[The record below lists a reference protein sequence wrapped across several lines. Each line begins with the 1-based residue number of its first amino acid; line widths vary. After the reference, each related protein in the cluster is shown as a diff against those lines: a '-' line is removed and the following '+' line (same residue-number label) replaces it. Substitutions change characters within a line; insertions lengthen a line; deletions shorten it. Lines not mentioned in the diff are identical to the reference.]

1 MEDSKDGAVPI
12 ASPAAWSPTAAP
24 QTRPPAPVLTL
35 DVPEPVAV
43 AVAEVPPPPAYDRL
57 GALREVSRRL
67 RAQPDTDD
75 TLQHVVD
82 AACAGTG
89 STAAMLTLAP
99 PDGRQL
105 VSGSAMG
112 AGPYIS
118 LPLRAGGPTVGELVL
133 TRMSGEADYGPE
145 DETFAELLCEA
156 VANALAGLRA
166 GTVVP
171 REAQDFVDRVTEE
184 LRSPLAGT
192 ASALDAALGG
202 EAPLPADARR
212 YLEVARADVRR
223 LLGSVEDLLAVAH
236 LREPEL
242 RHMEAVPVT
251 PWLERAVGAL
261 RDEAEVRG
269 VALTLRPPPEAYVVQ
284 GRTAQLDLV
293 ARHLIANGLRFT
305 EPGGR
310 VDVTAGLAE
319 GMVRVS
325 VRDTG
330 IGFDP
335 ADAPRMTEC
344 FARALSAE
352 AARIPGLGV
361 GLFLANEIVRFHG
374 GRLWLETRRD
384 EGTQAHVALPPRAG

>member
-1 MEDSKDGAVPI
+1 MEDSNDGAVPI
-12 ASPAAWSPTAAP
+12 ASAAAWSPTAAP

-35 DVPEPVAV
+35 EVPEPA
-43 AVAEVPPPPAYDRL
+43 AEPEPPPPAYDRL
-57 GALREVSRRL
+57 GALRETSRRL
-67 RAQPDTDD
+67 RTQPDTDE

-133 TRMSGEADYGPE
+133 TRMSGEAEYGPE

-202 EAPLPADARR
+202 EAPLPPDARR

-251 PWLERAVGAL
+251 PWLERAVAAL
-261 RDEAEVRG
+261 RDEAEARG
-269 VALTLRPPPEAYVVQ
+269 GSATCAWVPSSRRVSSHSRPPWK
-284 GRTAQLDLV
+284 RTISL
-293 ARHLIANGLRFT
+293 ARKSPT
-305 EPGGR
+305 PSPGMR
-310 VDVTAGLAE
+310 AA
-319 GMVRVS
+319 S
-325 VRDTG
+325 
-330 IGFDP
+330 
-335 ADAPRMTEC
+335 ADS
-344 FARALSAE
+344 ARAKHSVMRGASTGSKPMPVSRTDTRTMPSARPAVTSTRPPGSVKRRPLAIRWRATRSSW
-352 AARIPGLGV
+352 AARP
-361 GLFLANEIVRFHG
+361 
-374 GRLWLETRRD
+374 WT
-384 EGTQAHVALPPRAG
+384 T